1 MADGLNL
8 GAELDGIVD
17 SLVTSGHYESREA
30 VLSEGV
36 LLVQKRAAAIA
47 RFEAE
52 IQKGIDDVEAG
63 RTRPAEEVFAELRAK
78 YLAMAAQRSA
88 A

>member
-1 MADGLNL
+1 MADDL
-8 GAELDGIVD
+8 GEQLDGVVD
-17 SLVTSGHYESREA
+17 DLVASGRYASRA
-30 VLSEGV
+30 DVLSEGI
-36 LLVQKRAAAIA
+36 LLVQKRAAAMA

-52 IQKGIDDVEAG
+52 IQLGLDDIDAG
-63 RTRPAEEVFAELRAK
+63 RVHPAEEVFAELRAK

>member
-1 MADGLNL
+1 MADDL
-8 GAELDGIVD
+8 GEKLDGVID
-17 SLVTSGHYESREA
+17 TLVSSGRYASRSE
-30 VLSEGV
+30 VLSQGV
-36 LLVQKRAAAIA
+36 LLVQKRAAAMA

-52 IQKGIDDVEAG
+52 IQKGLDDVDAG
-63 RTRPAEEVFAELRAK
+63 RTYPAEQVFAELRAK